1 MICPPNA
8 PNAERPET
16 TMHFCLVMVDFAIA
30 VGDAARRSPWSW
42 DARGTAA
49 TIQDAMQGA
58 KFVAR

>member
-1 MICPPNA
+1 
-8 PNAERPET
+8 
-16 TMHFCLVMVDFAIA
+16 MHFCLVMVDFAIA